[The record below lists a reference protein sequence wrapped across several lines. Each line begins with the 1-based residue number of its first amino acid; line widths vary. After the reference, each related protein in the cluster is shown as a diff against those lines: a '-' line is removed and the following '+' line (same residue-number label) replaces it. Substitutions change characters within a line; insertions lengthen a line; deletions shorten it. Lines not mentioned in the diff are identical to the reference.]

1 MPSTQAS
8 ETPRSA
14 VHFGVNVRAGSKY
27 GLRIERESYAVIN
40 KRSSTR
46 FPRERAP
53 ELWDALDHIYEDE
66 DHRFHTDAW
75 CEEQQAL
82 ALENYDLNMAYFR
95 SLDPQEFDDAISKAV
110 VSQRGMVE
118 VKDLNKWDGEQ
129 GLYVMVLDQYKQA
142 YVGVSN
148 SLGGIKARIRQ
159 HWSSNKAF
167 DRLLWGRVDDSILSI
182 DSFRALDTTRIFAS
196 KVRDPLSLEDKVI
209 QSLPS
214 KFVLNRIMGGDG
226 RLVGMALA
234 LGSDVIKRRALAGAD
249 DE

>member
-14 VHFGVNVRAGSKY
+14 IHFGVNVRAGSKY

-66 DHRFHTDAW
+66 DHRLYTDAW
-75 CEEQQAL
+75 CEEQQAQ

-110 VSQRGMVE
+110 ASRRGMVE

-159 HWSSNKAF
+159 HWSTNKAF

-214 KFVLNRIMGGDG
+214 KFVLNRIMGGDA
-226 RLVGMALA
+226 RLAGLALA
-234 LGSDVIKRRALAGAD
+234 LGSDAIKRRPLAGVD